1 MTKDR
6 IKDLPK
12 PITWP
17 RVSYKRVPRQ
27 HRSHEPQNIVNDCRI
42 PLTTVDA
49 DKEHNVP
56 EFLAQIDLLRLLVAT
71 IREFTQDVTEIHKR
85 MMEPLA
91 DHKLGQELDDKT
103 EDIKK
108 LAYEISTKLK
118 KLEQVHQDQHD
129 IKGSAQWRITE
140 FQIFT
145 IIREFRDIMNQYNQE
160 YCAHRDRSGIRKT
173 DDELEEI
180 IENGIQGRNTLSIVV
195 DVKKIKETAM
205 FIEERHREIQKL
217 ENSIK
222 ELHGMF
228 ADLASLVSAQGEM
241 IDNIQQSVAKTADY
255 TGKAKIELDEVVVN
269 DRCDRKK
276 KIILC
281 IIVIV
286 IILILILIFA
296 AYHTIQKNILG
307 R

>member
-1 MTKDR
+1 
-6 IKDLPK
+6 
-12 PITWP
+12 
-17 RVSYKRVPRQ
+17 
-27 HRSHEPQNIVNDCRI
+27 
-42 PLTTVDA
+42 
-49 DKEHNVP
+49 
-56 EFLAQIDLLRLLVAT
+56 
-71 IREFTQDVTEIHKR
+71 
-85 MMEPLA
+85 
-91 DHKLGQELDDKT
+91 
-103 EDIKK
+103 
-108 LAYEISTKLK
+108 
-118 KLEQVHQDQHD
+118 
-129 IKGSAQWRITE
+129 
-140 FQIFT
+140 
-145 IIREFRDIMNQYNQE
+145 
-160 YCAHRDRSGIRKT
+160 GIRKT

-180 IENGIQGRNTLSIVV
+180 IENGIQGRNTLSIIV

-255 TGKAKIELDEVVVN
+255 TGKAKIELDIVVDN